1 MIYLLYV
8 VVKLL
13 AYSAWCWVG
22 LRWLRNIGSIG
33 AASAYGFLRL
43 FVGIVFGVVIFFSYQ
58 PPAKNL
64 LAPYLAIYAPIR
76 LVEWLI
82 IAGVFA
88 MKSESPLPRGKA
100 LLWCLGGIL
109 VSFAADLASPEGVAG
124 HFCIGRCLC

>member
-8 VVKLL
+8 AVKLL

-22 LRWLRNIGSIG
+22 LRWLRNSGSIS
-33 AASAYGFLRL
+33 AAAGYGIVRL

-58 PPAKNL
+58 PPANNL
-64 LAPYLAIYAPIR
+64 LAPYIGIYAPVR
-76 LVEWLI
+76 LLEWLI

-88 MKSESPLPRGKA
+88 MKSATPMPRGKA